1 MGGCSGNVVCVG
13 RKPRGLRIDQA
24 AGRRENE
31 DLAFRR
37 HLRHPFRGKT
47 FMSAYLV
54 LLFAVLSRV
63 LPHTFHATG
72 VNFTAV
78 GGSLLFFGSRMGR
91 SHWQAG
97 IAVAALVATDYYLTV
112 FAYGYAFHVNA
123 YLATWVWYGAI
134 CLLGRGL
141 LEKRV
146 GWLRVGAGVLASS
159 TSFFL
164 LSNFMVWAAG
174 GMYAKSLAGLGA
186 CFVAAVPFYAN
197 DVMSTAMTAGV
208 LFGLPALAKGM
219 IEMMHGAQ
227 RSNLPVA

>member
-1 MGGCSGNVVCVG
+1 
-13 RKPRGLRIDQA
+13 
-24 AGRRENE
+24 
-31 DLAFRR
+31 
-37 HLRHPFRGKT
+37 
-47 FMSAYLV
+47 MSAYLV

-112 FAYGYAFHVNA
+112 FAYGYAFHVSE

>member
-1 MGGCSGNVVCVG
+1 
-13 RKPRGLRIDQA
+13 
-24 AGRRENE
+24 
-31 DLAFRR
+31 
-37 HLRHPFRGKT
+37 
-47 FMSAYLV
+47 MSAYLV

-78 GGSLLFFGSRMGR
+78 GGSLLFLGSRMGNR
-91 SHWQAG
+91 RWMAG
-97 IAVAALVATDYYLTV
+97 LAVVALAATDYYLTV
-112 FAYGYAFHVNA
+112 FAYGYAFHVSA

-164 LSNFMVWAAG
+164 LSNFMVWAVG
-174 GMYAKSLAGLGA
+174 GMYPHGVVGLGA
-186 CFVAAVPFYAN
+186 CYALGLPFYAN
-197 DVMSTAMTAGV
+197 DLISTGVFATA
-208 LFGLPALAKGM
+208 LFGLPVLAAKL
-219 IEMMHGAQ
+219 AQ
-227 RSNLPVA
+227 TLHLSTHQNQPLA

>member
-1 MGGCSGNVVCVG
+1 
-13 RKPRGLRIDQA
+13 
-24 AGRRENE
+24 
-31 DLAFRR
+31 
-37 HLRHPFRGKT
+37 
-47 FMSAYLV
+47 MSAYLV

-63 LPHTFHATG
+63 LPHAFHATG

-78 GGSLLFFGSRMGR
+78 GGSLLFFGSRMGSSR
-91 SHWQAG
+91 WSRWQAG
-97 IAVAALVATDYYLTV
+97 IAVAALAATDFYLTV
-112 FAYGYAFHVNA
+112 FAYGYAFHVSE

-141 LEKRV
+141 LEKRA

-186 CFVAAVPFYAN
+186 CYVAAVPFYAN
-197 DVMSTAMTAGV
+197 DGMSTAITAGV

-219 IEMMHGAQ
+219 IEMMHDAQ
-227 RSNLPVA
+227 HSNLPVA